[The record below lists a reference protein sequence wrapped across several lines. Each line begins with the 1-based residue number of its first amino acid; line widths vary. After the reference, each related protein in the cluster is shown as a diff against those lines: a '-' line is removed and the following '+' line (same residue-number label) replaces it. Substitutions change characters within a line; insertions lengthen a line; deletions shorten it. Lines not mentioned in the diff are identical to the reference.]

1 MRFPAMGWRRA
12 KAAPSRRCVAGD
24 AVWFAPGEH
33 HWHGA
38 ADDSPFSYLSIQ
50 AVENG
55 SIVEWLQ
62 PVEER
67 S

>member
-1 MRFPAMGWRRA
+1 MGWRRMTA
-12 KAAPSRRCVAGD
+12 VRSKHCVPAD
-24 AVWFAPGEH
+24 AVWFAPGER

-38 ADDSPFSYLSIQ
+38 ADDSPFSYISVQ
-50 AVENG
+50 PTENG

-62 PVEER
+62 PVEGQ